1 MAQSI
6 KLGDDIMKIV
16 RRESELQSRSIAG
29 QIAHWVRIGRA
40 IEKSG
45 NFDHARITA
54 ALAGDWA
61 AARDV
66 QLELPETGVCSA
78 TAGARAIAADAA
90 ARLGLPADIPAKL
103 VSAAVSHLATTPDL
117 HTAIQAAPD
126 ELGVEPSVA
135 KQLAVLVA
143 DQVEAMVD
151 GQATTVRLG
160 NAAAPSAA
168 TATGR
173 SGSCCG

>member
-54 ALAGDWA
+54 ALAGDIQTTDLTDEEKDVWLDSFIEKMEQPGSDENA
-61 AARDV
+61 FFARRR
-66 QLELPETGVCSA
+66 QYGLGV
-78 TAGARAIAADAA
+78 GLDAA
-90 ARLGLPADIPAKL
+90 GNVVRAK
-103 VSAAVSHLATTPDL
+103 ATPK
-117 HTAIQAAPD
+117 A
-126 ELGVEPSVA
+126 
-135 KQLAVLVA
+135 
-143 DQVEAMVD
+143 
-151 GQATTVRLG
+151 
-160 NAAAPSAA
+160 
-168 TATGR
+168 
-173 SGSCCG
+173 

>member
-54 ALAGDWA
+54 ALSGAIETTNLTDEEKDVWLDSFVEKMRQPGSDEDA
-61 AARDV
+61 FFARRR
-66 QLELPETGVCSA
+66 QLGLGV
-78 TAGARAIAADAA
+78 GLDAA
-90 ARLGLPADIPAKL
+90 GNL
-103 VSAAVSHLATTPDL
+103 VREKATRN
-117 HTAIQAAPD
+117 
-126 ELGVEPSVA
+126 E
-135 KQLAVLVA
+135 
-143 DQVEAMVD
+143 
-151 GQATTVRLG
+151 
-160 NAAAPSAA
+160 
-168 TATGR
+168 
-173 SGSCCG
+173 

>member
-54 ALAGDWA
+54 ALAGAIETTDLTDEEKDVWLDSFVDKMGKPGSKEEA
-61 AARDV
+61 FFARRR
-66 QLELPETGVCSA
+66 QFGLGV
-78 TAGARAIAADAA
+78 GLDAA
-90 ARLGLPADIPAKL
+90 GNL
-103 VSAAVSHLATTPDL
+103 VGEK
-117 HTAIQAAPD
+117 AI
-126 ELGVEPSVA
+126 
-135 KQLAVLVA
+135 
-143 DQVEAMVD
+143 
-151 GQATTVRLG
+151 R
-160 NAAAPSAA
+160 NA
-168 TATGR
+168 
-173 SGSCCG
+173 